1 MAVNPGG
8 SKQWTDDEAARSPL
22 IGDPMRALER
32 QDSTPAPPANEAGE
46 ADQRS
51 APRFTLL
58 IRAAKLTSPDCEFL
72 CVVRDAS
79 ETGLSVRL
87 FHPLPPDV
95 AFTLELPN
103 GDRHPLERVW
113 EAEGKAGFR
122 FSEPT
127 SFERLVESPS
137 RFTKRALRVRLEVP
151 CDLMAGLRWV
161 GATIGNISQQGALVR
176 TSERLSLIQR
186 VKIRAEGMPE
196 VAAKVRWRRNDEY
209 GLSFEDTFQF
219 AELAALAFELQ
230 TRRCEEESRPARAL
244 TRP

>member
-1 MAVNPGG
+1 MAAYPGG
-8 SKQWTDDEAARSPL
+8 SKLWTDEVAAHPPSP
-22 IGDPMRALER
+22 GEPTRAFDRPDPLMAAEP
-32 QDSTPAPPANEAGE
+32 SGAE
-46 ADQRS
+46 QRS

-58 IRAAKLTSPDCEFL
+58 IRAAKLTSPDCEYL

-79 ETGLSVRL
+79 ETGVSVRL

-95 AFTLELPN
+95 PFTLELPN
-103 GDRHPLERVW
+103 GDRHALERVW
-113 EAEGKAGFR
+113 ESEGKAGFR

-137 RFTKRALRVRLEVP
+137 RFAKRAVRVKVDVP
-151 CDLMAGLRWV
+151 CDLLAGLRWV
-161 GATIGNISQQGALVR
+161 GATIGNISQQGALIR
-176 TSERLSLIQR
+176 TQERLSLIQR

-230 TRRCEEESRPARAL
+230 KVASNDEASSKR
-244 TRP
+244 

>member
-1 MAVNPGG
+1 MAANPGG
-8 SKQWTDDEAARSPL
+8 SKLWTHAASAHPPL
-22 IGDPMRALER
+22 PADSGRAPERTDPVPALEP
-32 QDSTPAPPANEAGE
+32 SG
-46 ADQRS
+46 ADLRN

-79 ETGLSVRL
+79 ETGVSVRL

-95 AFTLELPN
+95 PFTLELPN

-113 EAEGKAGFR
+113 ESEGKAGFR

-137 RFTKRALRVRLEVP
+137 RFAKRAMRVRLEVP

-161 GATIGNISQQGALVR
+161 GATIGNISQQGALIR
-176 TSERLSLIQR
+176 TQERLSLIQR
-186 VKIRAEGMPE
+186 VKLRAEGMPE
-196 VAAKVRWRRNDEY
+196 VAGKVRWRRGDEY

-230 TRRCEEESRPARAL
+230 CVDAGKKLAPQGR
-244 TRP
+244 